1 MKKRNPRRKRKGY
14 LLAIII
20 ALGISCLGLYIIFFV
35 ALVRGRIIDT
45 NNLVKAFE
53 AQREQKL
60 YEPNFLPKV
69 VIQRGRESEK
79 GFDLK
84 CLTWSM
90 DRVVSGWTRD
100 KRDSDFFID
109 YYVPPNKDAIICVSP
124 AFATAITAATR
135 KPFVYEAYPTD
146 YGLRIR
152 IIIGASEVRGMCQSL
167 TGDANCANFFL
178 SQEAIVRYEP

>member
-1 MKKRNPRRKRKGY
+1 MRKRNPQRKRPGY

-20 ALGISCLGLYIIFFV
+20 ALGISLLSLYIIFITSIIR
-35 ALVRGRIIDT
+35 ARIIDS
-45 NNLVKAFE
+45 NSLIKAFE
-53 AQREQKL
+53 AQRAQKL
-60 YEPNFLPKV
+60 YEPNFVPQV
-69 VIQRGRESEK
+69 VIQRGHEYEK

-84 CLTWSM
+84 CLTWTTEK
-90 DRVVSGWTRD
+90 VLSGWTRD

-124 AFATAITAATR
+124 ALAAAITAATR

-152 IIIGASEVRGMCQSL
+152 IIIGSSEVRDICQRL

-178 SQEAIVRYEP
+178 SQEATVRYEP